1 MRKGIRKVYGRQWG
15 SFNCIC
21 NTVLSK
27 KKKKEDKNKK
37 KNGKPKTEASNE
49 NIIKF

>member
-1 MRKGIRKVYGRQWG
+1 MVG
-15 SFNCIC
+15 SGEAS
-21 NTVLSK
+21 TVSVILYYQK